1 MIVIWTL
8 SKLQGEILQEV
19 CILEM
24 GTHCS
29 TSKDS
34 QDSHHISTAAFI
46 TKQRMY
52 QVSPKQQLDQPK
64 RLPEQSKWIS
74 CVFIVENL
82 TPTNCKSVVNN
93 RNGSTS
99 SDMTCFV
106 LIVLDTI
113 RSHSANQGV
122 TAVIVTAATTPV
134 YVTVPPVHRN
144 HRLIHHADC

>member
-1 MIVIWTL
+1 MIVIWTYREKF
-8 SKLQGEILQEV
+8 SKKYVFLRWAHIVQPARTVRIAITFQQRLLLRSNE
-19 CILEM
+19 C
-24 GTHCS
+24 T
-29 TSKDS
+29 K
-34 QDSHHISTAAFI
+34 SHLNSSWIN
-46 TKQRMY
+46 QNGY
-52 QVSPKQQLDQPK
+52 QNSPNEFLM
-64 RLPEQSKWIS
+64 
-74 CVFIVENL
+74 FIVENL

-144 HRLIHHADC
+144 HRHADC